1 VTGRMESLFLECG
14 RQRPFNDLM
23 MFNLPH
29 LKILNVLQ
37 SIYLSSFWSFH
48 GRLAMMLSRF
58 LPLTSIGNL
67 LVD

>member
-14 RQRPFNDLM
+14 RQRPFNGLM
-23 MFNLPH
+23 SSLPH

-48 GRLAMMLSRF
+48 VRLAMMLSRF

>member
-14 RQRPFNDLM
+14 SLRPFNGLM
-23 MFNLPH
+23 SNLPH

-58 LPLTSIGNL
+58 LPLISIGNL